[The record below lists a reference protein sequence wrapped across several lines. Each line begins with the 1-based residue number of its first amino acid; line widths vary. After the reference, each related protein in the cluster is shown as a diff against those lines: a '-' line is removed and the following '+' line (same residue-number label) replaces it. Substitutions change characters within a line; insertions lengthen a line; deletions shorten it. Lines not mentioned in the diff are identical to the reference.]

1 MTATP
6 LIQEE
11 KAVGSVLGAAVG
23 DALGWPLEGRSRRY
37 LTSVDSSIGQKQ
49 EQQFVHWIRGGSRSE
64 PYREPIAA
72 GEYSDD
78 TQLLLSTARSILH
91 GSKWWDHFAL
101 VELPFW
107 QMYERGG
114 GGATKRAA
122 QSWLTGKPPWKSS
135 QTRGKYF
142 DAGGNGVAMR
152 ILPHVLASEM
162 GSDGDDIAQQI
173 FLNGICTHGHPRAL
187 VGALLHG
194 MTLWLSLRQKEM
206 LEFGA
211 LTHAVSRS
219 FRKWCNMP
227 ELSSSWRDALS
238 DTEFRDYKVSWDN
251 TVGEC
256 MKLID
261 LAAEGLRLGPLS
273 AGPETLHRMGALN
286 PKTNGSGTITA
297 AASLFLAS
305 RYAASPLQG
314 LMVAATAKGSDTDT
328 VASMCGSILGA
339 IHGDEWLGHFADS
352 VQDTLYIRK
361 LSRRVI
367 HKSVNF
373 IDHSTSRVT
382 KRGYDHFRKQLH
394 ILNLGVDVNLPDG
407 RHAVLRRIEPMFSES
422 AHADLCVFETDDGQT
437 LAIKRVVRKRKTPVI
452 PKKLPT
458 SEILR
463 VGIKIFVSDLA
474 VAKDFYVK
482 KLGLEI
488 AKEYPTGFTVG
499 EVISVHLANSHEQRA
514 LTFQATS
521 LPAPTPY
528 IRVASI
534 DVFASRLSAV
544 GLAVTE
550 VVDHRSVKR
559 IRFADPFGNE
569 LEFFEARPGNGG
581 P

>member
-1 MTATP
+1 MTARS
-6 LIQEE
+6 LFHEE
-11 KAVGSVLGAAVG
+11 KVVGSVLGAAVG
-23 DALGWPLEGRSRRY
+23 DALGWPLEGRARKY
-37 LTSVDSSIGQKQ
+37 TSSVNSNVGRKQ
-49 EQQFVHWIRGGSRSE
+49 EQQFLNWTRGGSRFE

-91 GSKWWDHFAL
+91 GHDWWERFAF

-122 QSWLTGKPPWKSS
+122 QSWLSGKPPWKSS
-135 QTRGKYF
+135 QTRGKYL

-152 ILPHVLASEM
+152 ILPHVLAAEKGSE
-162 GSDGDDIAQQI
+162 GQDIAKQI
-173 FLNGICTHGHPRAL
+173 VMNGISTHGHPRAL

-194 MTLWLSLRQKEM
+194 MTLWLSLRQEEM

-211 LTHAVSRS
+211 LTHAVSRD
-219 FRKWCNMP
+219 FPKWAQMP
-227 ELSSSWRDALS
+227 EPLVSWRDAFS
-238 DTEFRDYKVSWDN
+238 DSEFSDYKIAWEN

-256 MKLID
+256 MELID

-273 AGPETLHRMGALN
+273 AGPETLHKMGALN
-286 PKTNGSGTITA
+286 AKTNGSGTITA

-305 RYAASPLQG
+305 RYAAAPLQG
-314 LMVAATAKGSDTDT
+314 LMVAASAKGADTDT

-352 VQDTLYIRK
+352 VQDALYLQKVAKRLVDK
-361 LSRRVI
+361 AG
-367 HKSVNF
+367 NF
-373 IDHSTSRVT
+373 IDPNVFRVT
-382 KRGYDHFRKQLH
+382 KRDWENFRKRLH
-394 ILNLGVDVNLPDG
+394 ILTVGADVTLPDG
-407 RHAVLRRIEPMFSES
+407 RPAVLRRVEPMFSES
-422 AHADLCVFETDDGQT
+422 AQADLCIFETEDGQT
-437 LAIKRVVRKRKTPVI
+437 LAVKRVVRKRKAPIV
-452 PKKLPT
+452 PPDLPS

-474 VAKDFYVK
+474 LAKDFYVK

-499 EVISVHLANSHEQRA
+499 EVISVHLANSHEQQV
-514 LTFQATS
+514 LSFQPTS

-534 DVFASRLSAV
+534 DVFASRLCAV
-544 GLAVTE
+544 GLAVNE
-550 VVDHRSVKR
+550 VADHRSVKR
-559 IRFADPFGNE
+559 IRFSDPFGNQ
-569 LEFFEARPGNGG
+569 LEFFEARQGNGG